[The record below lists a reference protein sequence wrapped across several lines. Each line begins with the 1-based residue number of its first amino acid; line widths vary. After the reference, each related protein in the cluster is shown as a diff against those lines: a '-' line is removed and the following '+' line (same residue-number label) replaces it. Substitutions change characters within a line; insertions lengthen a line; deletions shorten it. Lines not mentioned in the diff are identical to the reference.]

1 MESIPVLV
9 TGGCGFL
16 GTSIVSQLLGTK
28 RFAIT
33 VIDINPP
40 SLGSATFTAS
50 VRYVRAN
57 ILDKEALQKVFNEA
71 RPSIVVHTAGLCP
84 VGSARYSMKGKET
97 VFKVN
102 VEGTRNVVSAAKE
115 CGAKGLVYTSSSTV
129 VFDELEADF
138 RNVDEG
144 WPTGR
149 AKTSYGISKV
159 IQLLISL
166 LIEFLVLL
174 LCFDVSFC
182 TFPVYGSMTESHIP
196 QTLAEEIALSANT
209 HDFATCA
216 LRPAPVFGPNDP
228 GCIPIIHSCIAA
240 AQTPFVIGSGT
251 NLQDYAY
258 VDNVADAHVLAVSNL
273 LNCQTAAGEAI
284 FISNGQPVT
293 LRQLCIA
300 VWKHFG
306 HIPKYQIA
314 VPEGLAWW
322 LGLGFEWTG
331 WIMGTEGPLS
341 RGLVS
346 DGCRDRYMNLSKARR
361 LLGYR
366 AKVNLDEGLRISCE
380 HYRRRLEGQQK
391 R

>member
-149 AKTSYGISKV
+149 AKTSYGISK
-159 IQLLISL
+159 
-166 LIEFLVLL
+166 
-174 LCFDVSFC
+174 
-182 TFPVYGSMTESHIP
+182 
-196 QTLAEEIALSANT
+196 TLAEEIALSANT